1 MGTSLLW
8 KIVKSWVVDLD
19 IRGVGWKAVHDGWN
33 YRLMYEKDLK
43 DKGRID
49 TYYFLKQYE
58 EVFNFIAVAI
68 TSGVI
73 GGFAYDV
80 VKKELSKF

>member
-1 MGTSLLW
+1 
-8 KIVKSWVVDLD
+8 
-19 IRGVGWKAVHDGWN
+19 
-33 YRLMYEKDLK
+33 MYEKDLK

-80 VKKELSKF
+80 VKKELSKFRSL